1 LRSVKGKADSLS
13 IKLIWKPC
21 SKLQPI
27 TRCLWISNLRDKEQ
41 PPINATRARRIGA
54 TLRREHQG
62 FGHRFDIEG
71 DDDVVGDRPYL
82 PCNHI
87 PN

>member
-1 LRSVKGKADSLS
+1 MRSVKGKADSLS
-13 IKLIWKPC
+13 IKPIRKPC

-27 TRCLWISNLRDKEQ
+27 MCCLWISDLRDKEN

-62 FGHRFDIEG
+62 VGQRFDIEG
-71 DDDVVGDRPYL
+71 DDDVAGDRPYL
-82 PCNHI
+82 ACNHI